1 MAIPGMNKIDEKIST
16 RAIAFVHAGY
26 TTPSSDD
33 LFHDA
38 IVATSTNESNAG
50 ETYCQQIFQ

>member
-1 MAIPGMNKIDEKIST
+1 MAIPGINRIDEKIST
-16 RAIAFVHAGY
+16 RAIAFVHAGN

-38 IVATSTNESNAG
+38 IVATNTNESNAG